1 MNLQGRKLL
10 SSGESWK
17 YLNLGIVGTSDSR
30 TSGQSCKLED
40 RLKVYVKLSYTPDPL
55 PRNLALFYLYWTDL
69 PVERFAA
76 ENGHWNGIG
85 ERQHRKW
92 GNLIDSA
99 NWIVSLKP
107 LFPLSSRLLTAALLF
122 SRQEREF
129 LKESVVINVGQFR
142 SLEGHVAMSQNM
154 FVSHTWC
161 VDRGCWG

>member
-1 MNLQGRKLL
+1 MNLQERKLL

-30 TSGQSCKLED
+30 TFRANWRIDWKFMWNS
-40 RLKVYVKLSYTPDPL
+40 VTPQIPS
-55 PRNLALFYLYWTDL
+55 PWNLALFYLYWTDL
-69 PVERFAA
+69 PVERFIA
-76 ENGHWNGIG
+76 ENGHWGGIG

-107 LFPLSSRLLTAALLF
+107 LFPLSSRLLTVALLF
-122 SRQEREF
+122 SRQVREF

-142 SLEGHVAMSQNM
+142 SLEGHMAMSQNM